1 MAEEGAKDTRAL
13 QDLDRQSKRYPELS
27 AMQMRELA
35 RELLRLLKRD
45 LASECDRFG
54 RWSCPDAADKIGAG
68 NWAGGCLNETT

>member
-45 LASECDRFG
+45 LASERDRFG
-54 RWSCPDAADKIGAG
+54 R
-68 NWAGGCLNETT
+68 